1 MRERGPI
8 EDYLPRMRGRVGEGG
23 GKEIE
28 ILSPGNYDLAVPSVA
43 AFPLDS
49 RMSTI
54 DLDGFSRTPLECDPY
69 DYLIVPG
76 FLKTAALEAI
86 AVDYPQIDRPG
97 SFPLSG
103 LKSGPAFEALVAELK
118 GPEIRDAFATKFGID
133 LTGRPTTIT
142 ARGRCQAK
150 DGQIHTDTETKII
163 TVLIYMNDEWEQE
176 GGRLRVL
183 RSGNNLNDYAA
194 EVPPA
199 AGTLLAFRRSNRSWH
214 GHEPFV
220 GERRVLQLN
229 WVTDQAVVRREEKR
243 HKLSAWF
250 KNILG
255 RA

>member
-1 MRERGPI
+1 M
-8 EDYLPRMRGRVGEGG
+8 
-23 GKEIE
+23 
-28 ILSPGNYDLAVPSVA
+28 SPGNYDLAVSSVA

-54 DLDGFSRTPLECDPY
+54 DLDGFSRTPLEGDPY
-69 DYLIVPG
+69 DHMIVPG
-76 FLKTAALEAI
+76 FLKTASLEAV
-86 AVDYPQIDRPG
+86 AADYPQIDKPG

-103 LKSGPAFEALVAELK
+103 LKTGPAFDALVTELE
-118 GPEIRDAFATKFGID
+118 GPEMRNAFAEKFGVD

-142 ARGRCQAK
+142 ARGHCQAK
-150 DGQIHTDTETKII
+150 DGQIHTDTATKII
-163 TVLIYMNDEWEQE
+163 TVLIYMNEEWERE

-183 RSGNNLNDYAA
+183 RSGSDLDDYAA

-199 AGTLLAFRRSNRSWH
+199 AGTLLAFRRSDRSWH

-229 WVTDQAVVRREEKR
+229 WVTDIRVVRREERR
-243 HKLSAWF
+243 HKVSAWF

>member
-1 MRERGPI
+1 MG
-8 EDYLPRMRGRVGEGG
+8 GG
-23 GKEIE
+23 GKKIE
-28 ILSPGNYDLAVPSVA
+28 ILSPGNYDLAVYSVP

-86 AVDYPQIDRPG
+86 VVDYPRIDIPG

-103 LKSGPAFEALVAELK
+103 LRSGPAFEALVAELK
-118 GPEIRDAFATKFGID
+118 GPEIRDAFAAKFGID
-133 LTGRPTTIT
+133 LTRRPTTIT

-163 TVLIYMNDEWEQE
+163 TVLIYMNDRFDSE

-183 RSGNNLNDYAA
+183 RSGSDLNDYAA
-194 EVPPA
+194 EVPPD
-199 AGTLLAFRRSNRSWH
+199 AGTMLAFRRSKNSWH
-214 GHEPFV
+214 GHAPFV

-229 WVTDQAVVRREEKR
+229 WVANEAVVRREEKR

-250 KNILG
+250 KHFLG
-255 RA
+255 RT

>member
-1 MRERGPI
+1 LNFRCP
-8 EDYLPRMRGRVGEGG
+8 YPNPPPQAGEGWGRG
-23 GKEIE
+23 GKKIE
-28 ILSPGNYDLAVPSVA
+28 ILSSGNYDLAVSSVA
-43 AFPLDS
+43 ALPLDS

-54 DLDGFSRTPLECDPY
+54 DLDGFSRTPLERDPY

-76 FLKTAALEAI
+76 FLKMAALEAI
-86 AVDYPQIDRPG
+86 AADYPQIDRPG

-118 GPEIRDAFATKFGID
+118 GPEIHDAFAAKFGID

-142 ARGRCQAK
+142 ARGCCQAK

-183 RSGNNLNDYAA
+183 RSGSNLDDYAA

-199 AGTLLAFRRSNRSWH
+199 AGTLLAFRRSDRSWH

-229 WVTDQAVVRREEKR
+229 WVTDAGVVRREERR
-243 HKLSAWF
+243 HKFSAWF
-250 KNILG
+250 KKFWG